1 MNTTRD
7 RVIYMMTTL
16 KIKEQTEFGKL
27 CGASRSTVNQW
38 LSGNIKKIDLG
49 GGENKLTVLSESIG
63 KFTNLESLSLFHNKL
78 KSLPK
83 SFKKLDKAR
92 SVQSGDIPST
102 R

>member
-38 LSGNIKKIDLG
+38 LSGNIKKIDPRYAFKLEDNTPFSARWIILG
-49 GGENKLTVLSESIG
+49 EG
-63 KFTNLESLSLFHNKL
+63 KIK
-78 KSLPK
+78 KS
-83 SFKKLDKAR
+83 
-92 SVQSGDIPST
+92 
-102 R
+102 